1 MSQKTLENVKKDKGF
16 RIFDLI
22 LYGVVILIVAVSFIA
37 VFATKDRRPLTGVKV
52 YLEEIAVFEYDFE
65 NDKYEITE
73 GYEEIVVV
81 TPKGESLQVKIS
93 TEAGYNL
100 IIIEKK
106 GRVRI
111 KEADCH
117 GRDCVYSPAITD
129 NNGIIFCSPHRL
141 KITPSNYDDSKVTM

>member
-1 MSQKTLENVKKDKGF
+1 MSKTTLENVKKDKGF
-16 RIFDLI
+16 QIFDLI
-22 LYGVVILIVAVSFIA
+22 VYGVIVLIVAVSFIA
-37 VFATKDRRPLTGVKV
+37 VFATKDKSPLTGVKV
-52 YLEEIAVFEYDFE
+52 YLEEIAVFEYDLE

-73 GYEEIVVV
+73 GYNIDVSDN
-81 TPKGESLQVKIS
+81 GDSLQVKIS

-100 IIIEKK
+100 IEIEKK

-117 GRDCVYSPAITD
+117 GRDCVYSPAIKD